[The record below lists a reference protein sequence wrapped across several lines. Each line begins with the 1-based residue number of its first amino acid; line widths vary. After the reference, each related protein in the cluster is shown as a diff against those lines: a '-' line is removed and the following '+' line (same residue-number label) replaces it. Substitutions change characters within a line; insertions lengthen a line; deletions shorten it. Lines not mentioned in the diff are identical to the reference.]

1 MNKIE
6 IADFLDECIE
16 KYTKTFS
23 NFVNQPLRLTNPEPA
38 LSPLSGLTNLE
49 LALVDLEEM
58 IDYTSVELADEI
70 LQTKNVFEN
79 KNAYSQLYQSYKID
93 GVTYF
98 LNIGNLLSIV
108 ELSALLRRADLLTT
122 VTQNVYRKG
131 EFDLRMSYRKISL
144 NRWGVVHESSS
155 IGSD

>member
-1 MNKIE
+1 MSTVDTKIPE
-6 IADFLDECIE
+6 SLNEWLRRQCDFISQPRRLI
-16 KYTKTFS
+16 
-23 NFVNQPLRLTNPEPA
+23 NQEPTLNPLP
-38 LSPLSGLTNLE
+38 GLTNLE
-49 LALVDLEEM
+49 LALADLEEM
-58 IDYTSVELADEI
+58 IDYTSVELAEEI
-70 LQTKNVFEN
+70 LQTKNIFEN